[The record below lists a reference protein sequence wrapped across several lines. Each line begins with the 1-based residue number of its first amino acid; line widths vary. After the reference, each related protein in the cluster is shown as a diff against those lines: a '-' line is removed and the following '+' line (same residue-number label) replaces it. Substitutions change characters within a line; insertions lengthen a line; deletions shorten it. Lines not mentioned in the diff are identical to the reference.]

1 MKTTPLI
8 IAILL
13 TLLAPLAA
21 QETLPQVAAIQRA
34 YDSLKFEE
42 AEALANQAL
51 AHAESY
57 SPADLVQ
64 IHLLAAYLGFAQKR
78 SAAAR
83 QHFESALSL
92 QPSLTLDSLLVS
104 PRIVR
109 LFEQVKNEYRVGIV
123 SGAPTVKY
131 IVVKDQ
137 RLAGLRRSLVLPGW
151 GQRHLRRPAVG
162 WLYTTGFLMAL
173 GAGLGLQV
181 LQEQAHERYRSATTP
196 AEIAEAYDRFNRRYR
211 LRNAALASAAGIY
224 AVNVFDILLVS
235 SLPPVVAVSSDGAK
249 SLKFSLQVPLPA
261 MH

>member
-8 IAILL
+8 TAILL
-13 TLLAPLAA
+13 MLLTPLAA
-21 QETLPQVAAIQRA
+21 QETLPQVADIQRA

-51 AHAESY
+51 AHAEAY

-109 LFEQVKNEYRVGIV
+109 LFEQVKNEYRVGLV

-131 IVVKDQ
+131 IVVQDQ

-151 GQRHLRRPAVG
+151 GQRHLGRPVAG
-162 WLYTTGFLMAL
+162 WIYTTGFLVAL
-173 GAGLGLQV
+173 GAGVGLQV
-181 LQEQAHERYRSATTP
+181 LQEQAHDRYRNAATP
-196 AEIAEAYDRFNRRYR
+196 ADIAAAYDRFNRRYW
-211 LRNAALASAAGIY
+211 LRNAVFASAAGIY
-224 AVNVFDILLVS
+224 AVNVLDLLLVS
-235 SLPPVVAVSSDGAK
+235 PIPPAVAVSSVGAN
-249 SLKFSLQVPLPA
+249 SLKISFQVPLPTLR
-261 MH
+261 